1 MVLKVVVW
9 TVDGA
14 TTFLHPLSNRI
25 GRPRILGN
33 LSKSYSTNDYRRI
46 RLHLFD
52 RLLRAT
58 EDPELNSAPHP
69 PHQSYIVK
77 LDLFIQ
83 SDNHRRLPKAQ
94 KLSSL
99 SLPPNR
105 LRVLVVLLSEGGQ

>member
-25 GRPRILGN
+25 GRPQILGTLPN
-33 LSKSYSTNDYRRI
+33 SYSPNDYRRI
-46 RLHLFD
+46 RLHLSN